1 MSILKNIF
9 GGKEK
14 GLDGEV
20 VSGGIELLKRLTATN
35 LSPTKMLE
43 TYRTSLYVF
52 ACISAIATKTASID
66 YQLYKILNSNG
77 DTKEIVTHPLLD
89 LLYKPNAF
97 QTKTEFTEIT
107 IINLKCTGEAFWYKA
122 KNNSGRVV
130 ELWNLRPD
138 YMTVIADATAFI
150 KGYKF
155 QKSNG
160 SEVSFA
166 PDEIIHIKYPD
177 SISQHRGMAPLHPA
191 SKRVQTEDFANNWQ
205 RNFFLNSARP
215 DAVFKNPGRA
225 MTTAQ
230 KKEFRDGWNKMFQ
243 GTSKSSKIAILEG
256 GMEYQIIA
264 LSQKEMDFIESM
276 KFTRDDILTAF
287 HTPKSIVAITDDVN
301 RANAETAMFIF
312 MSETIKPEINRI
324 VEKINEQLVYIDFGE
339 DFYIDFDDPTPANR
353 ELQLKEYSEG
363 LTNKYLLIN
372 EVRAREG
379 LAPVRGGWSFYGTL
393 MDVPIGGLSMNEAKA
408 LISTIE
414 KQSKVNME
422 LIKQHS
428 ITNKKQY
435 SFKGRY
441 NLKQKFLMFEEMK
454 KSVEDLERAADNM
467 KKKAHTN
474 KAKKKG
480 FVAIFNT
487 PELKK
492 VYADMINKKIDERGA
507 KLKDATNDFF
517 TGQMHRVLGELS
529 KKKSKATLK
538 KLDAAA
544 ILKYDKEVGLSIKFI
559 TPYIEQYLKDSALE
573 ALNIIAPQE
582 DFRMT
587 EAIQKKIEARAKLF
601 AESVNSTTLEKLDA
615 TLAEGIS
622 AAEGIADLTARVEE
636 VYGDFPIYRSEMIAR
651 TEATVANN
659 EGNLEGFRQS
669 EVATGKE
676 WVNAGDSRVR
686 DDHLDVSEGG
696 VSGEI
701 IPLDDNFSNG
711 LQYPCEP
718 NCRCVIAPA
727 FLEG

>member
-9 GGKEK
+9 SKKEK
-14 GLDGEV
+14 ALSADGIT
-20 VSGGIELLKRLTATN
+20 GGMELLKRLTSGN
-35 LSPTKMLE
+35 LSTTNMLE

-97 QTKTEFTEIT
+97 QTKMEFTEIT
-107 IINLKCTGEAFWYKA
+107 IINLKCTGEAFWYKVR
-122 KNNSGRVV
+122 NSGGKVV
-130 ELWNLRPD
+130 ELLNLRPD
-138 YMTVIADATAFI
+138 FMTVVLGSTTYIL
-150 KGYKF
+150 GYKF
-155 QKSNG
+155 RKSDG
-160 SEVSFA
+160 SEVFFA
-166 PDEIIHIKYPD
+166 PEEIIHIKYPD
-177 SISQHRGMAPLHPA
+177 SISQSRGMAPLHPA
-191 SKRVQTEDFANNWQ
+191 SKRVQTEDYANNWQ

-215 DAVFKNPGRA
+215 DAVFKNPGKK
-225 MTTAQ
+225 MNDAQ
-230 KKEFRDGWNKMFQ
+230 KKDFRDGWNKLFR
-243 GTSKSSKIAILEG
+243 GVGKNSNIAILEG
-256 GMEYQIIA
+256 GMEYQIIS

-287 HTPKSIVAITDDVN
+287 HVPKSIVAITDDVN

-312 MSETIKPEINRI
+312 LSETIKPEITRI
-324 VEKINEQLVYIDFGE
+324 VEKINEQLVYIDFAE
-339 DFYIDFDDPTPANR
+339 DFYIDFSDPTPANR

-363 LTNKYLLIN
+363 LSSKYLLIN

-379 LAPVRGGWSFYGTL
+379 LPPVRGGWSFYGTL
-393 MDVPIGGLSMNEAKA
+393 MDVPIGGLSASDAKS
-408 LISTIE
+408 IVETIE
-414 KQSKVNME
+414 KQSDANME
-422 LIKQHS
+422 LIKKHS
-428 ITNKKQY
+428 MLNKKQY

-441 NLKQKFLMFEEMK
+441 QLKQKFLMFEEMK
-454 KSVEDLERAADNM
+454 KNIETLEKSALDM
-467 KKKAHTN
+467 KKKAAE
-474 KAKKKG
+474 KPKKKKG

-487 PELKK
+487 VELKK
-492 VYADMINKKIDERGA
+492 IYADMINKKIDERGA
-507 KLKDATNDFF
+507 RLKDATNDFF
-517 TGQMHRVLGELS
+517 AGQMHRVLGNLS
-529 KKKSKATLK
+529 TKKSKTVIK

-573 ALNIIAPQE
+573 SLNIIAPQE
-582 DFRMT
+582 DFHMT

-601 AESVNSTTLEKLDA
+601 AEAVNSTTLEKLDA

-622 AAEGIADLTARVEE
+622 ASEGIADLTARVEQ
-636 VYGDFPIYRSEMIAR
+636 VYSDFPIYRSEMIAR

-676 WVNAGDSRVR
+676 WINAGDSRVR
-686 DDHLDVSEGG
+686 DEHLDVSEGG

-701 IPLDDNFSNG
+701 IALDANFSNG
-711 LQYPCEP
+711 LSYPSEP
-718 NCRCVIAPA
+718 NCRCVIGPA